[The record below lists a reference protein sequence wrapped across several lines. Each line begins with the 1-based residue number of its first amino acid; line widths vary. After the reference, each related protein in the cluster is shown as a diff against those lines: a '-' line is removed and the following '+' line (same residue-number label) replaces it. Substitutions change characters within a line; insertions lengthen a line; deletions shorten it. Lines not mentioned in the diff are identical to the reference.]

1 MTAPELQRQ
10 LSIDK
15 LTPTPTL
22 ATTEYCCTGSPLQPE
37 PLVLIHGWGCDSR
50 IWDSL
55 IPSLSRHFHVV
66 TVDLPGF
73 GQSPDLSGIGD
84 GEEVSPNGYL
94 DALFAVLPARSTLVG
109 WSLGGMLATQLAG
122 RNPERFNGLITLAS
136 NASFVEKDDW
146 PWAMNGQTFDGFYQ
160 LFLQQPTL
168 CLKRFYGLQCQGNRD
183 ERSLLKALKESVGDS
198 FEKSVS
204 VDPHTS
210 WLRGLELLAHID
222 NRQVIASLEIPGLHL
237 FGGEDHLVPA
247 ASAGPLLE
255 LNPLQQSGILEQQA
269 HIPQLSCPDEL
280 LKQVLG
286 FMAKIKGRPKSAR
299 RQKTVEDLSQYHLDK
314 KRVAESF
321 SRAARSYDSVAR
333 LQRQVGQRLLDSL
346 PEKLLGNRVIDL
358 GCGTGYFTE
367 RLAKK
372 YASIELVGL
381 DLAQGMLA
389 FAGNER
395 HTNAHWLCAD
405 AEELPLADQSVDLIF
420 SNLAIQWCE
429 RLPKLAT
436 EINRVLKPG
445 GYFAFTSLGENTL
458 CQLRASWAEVD
469 HYVHV
474 NRFTSGGDCRR
485 VFERKGMD
493 FQRFETDY
501 CDLEYRDLRHLT
513 DELKGLG
520 AHNLN
525 AGQNRGLTGPGQVRK
540 LVQSYEQYRNQ
551 SGNLPATWEVVYGV
565 ASRNV

>member
-15 LTPTPTL
+15 LPPNSTL
-22 ATTEYCCTGSPLQPE
+22 ATIEYRCTGSSSQSE
-37 PLVLIHGWGCDSR
+37 PLVLVHGWGCDSR

-55 IPSLSRHFHVV
+55 IPSLSKHFHVM
-66 TVDLPGF
+66 TIDLPGF
-73 GQSPDLSGIGD
+73 GQSPDIAGFDSRQA
-84 GEEVSPNGYL
+84 VSLNSYL
-94 DALFAVLPARSTLVG
+94 DALLAVLPARSTLVG

-136 NASFVEKDDW
+136 NASFVQKDDW
-146 PWAMNGQTFDGFYQ
+146 PWAMNKQTFDGFYQ
-160 LFLQQPTL
+160 LFQQQPAL
-168 CLKRFYGLQCQGNRD
+168 CLKRFYGLQCQGDRD
-183 ERSLLKALKESVGDS
+183 ERSLLKALKGAVGDS
-198 FEKSVS
+198 FENCVS

-210 WLRGLELLAHID
+210 WLRGLQLLAHID

-237 FGGEDHLVPA
+237 YGGEDHLVPA
-247 ASAGPLLE
+247 ASAGPLRE
-255 LNPLQQSGILEQQA
+255 LNPLQQSCILEQQA

-280 LKQVLG
+280 LKRLLG
-286 FMAKIKGRPKSAR
+286 FLAKIKGRPELGR
-299 RQKTVEDLSQYHLDK
+299 RKKNVEGLSHYHLDK

-321 SRAARSYDSVAR
+321 SRAAQSYDSVAR

-346 PEKLLGNRVIDL
+346 PEKLPGDRVIDL
-358 GCGTGYFTE
+358 GCGTGYFTD

-372 YASIELVGL
+372 YSSIELIGL

-389 FAGNER
+389 FAGTER
-395 HTNAHWLCAD
+395 QTKVHWLCAD
-405 AEELPLADQSVDLIF
+405 AEALPLADQSVDLIF

-429 RLPKLAT
+429 QLPTLAA

-445 GYFAFTSLGENTL
+445 GYFAFTSLGGDTL
-458 CQLRASWAEVD
+458 YQLRASWAEVD
-469 HYVHV
+469 NYVHV
-474 NRFTSGGDCRR
+474 NRFTPAENYRKA
-485 VFERKGMD
+485 FEDIGMNFHQFD
-493 FQRFETDY
+493 IDR

-525 AGQNRGLTGPGQVRK
+525 SGQNRGLTGPRQIRK
-540 LVQSYEQYRNQ
+540 LIQSYEKYRHQ
-551 SGNLPATWEVVYGV
+551 SGTLPATWEVIYGV